1 MSVGR
6 LQLYPTFGA
15 ALGYDDNVTLSNDG
29 PISSR
34 YLLLEPGVRAELTG
48 RRSRLRAQYRLSD
61 GDFADSDRD
70 DFTDQFFDL
79 GWGYQASVR
88 SEWQIDARWHEAHD
102 RRGEA
107 LRENFDDTLD
117 RDVDEY
123 RDHGLGVTYR
133 YGASGARGRLAVFAD
148 LADRRYLNNRDF
160 TREGD
165 FEQSRIGG
173 EFSWRTGART
183 TALVQA
189 SRSDIDYDVNI
200 RDSVQRQ
207 LALGLRWDGAPTSD
221 ARLLVGRLERSA
233 QLGGQADF
241 QGLFWEAA
249 ASWRPLERSEFTLL
263 TGRATD
269 EAFGGASFLV
279 RERHSLG
286 WRHQWRSRLS
296 SSLDLSW
303 AEEDL
308 RPNQRADDIQQVGL
322 SVDYT
327 FRRWML
333 VGLGWRHVERRS
345 SSDRF
350 DYRRNEVLLSMQ
362 VSL

>member
-1 MSVGR
+1 MTVGR

-15 ALGYDDNVTLSNDG
+15 ALGYDDNITLSNDR

-34 YLLLEPGVRAELTG
+34 YLLLEPGVRAELSG
-48 RRSRLRAQYRLSD
+48 RRSRLRAQYRLSE
-61 GDFADSDRD
+61 GEFASSDRD

-79 GWGYQASVR
+79 DWRYQQNVR
-88 SEWQIDARWHEAHD
+88 SEWQLAARWHEAHD

-107 LRENFDDTLD
+107 LRENFAETLD

-123 RDHGLGVTYR
+123 RDRGLGVTHR
-133 YGASGARGRLAVFAD
+133 YGAAGARGRLAVFAD
-148 LADRRYLNNRDF
+148 LTDRRYLNNRDF
-160 TREGD
+160 TLEGD
-165 FEQSRIGG
+165 FEQTRIGG

-183 TALVQA
+183 TALIQA
-189 SRSDIDYDVNI
+189 SRADIDYDVNT

-207 LALGLRWDGAPTSD
+207 LAVGLQWDGSPRSD
-221 ARLLVGRLERSA
+221 ARVLVGRLERSA
-233 QLGGQADF
+233 PSVEQADF
-241 QGLFWEAA
+241 RGVFWEAA
-249 ASWRPLERSEFTLL
+249 ATWRPLDRSEL
-263 TGRATD
+263 TILTSRATD

-296 SSLDLSW
+296 SSFDLSW
-303 AEEDL
+303 ADEDL
-308 RPNQRADDIQQVGL
+308 RPNRRSDDIQQVGL

-333 VGLGWRHVERRS
+333 VGLGWRHVERNS
-345 SSDRF
+345 SSSRF

-362 VSL
+362 LSL